1 MTTPPAPRTPS
12 AARCEGARPDD
23 APAAGTAPDA
33 QGTVAVLLPDGW
45 TLIELQDDDAR
56 LRTVDALVHRR
67 LGKVPELAPLR
78 ASVLAELLDRTLTAA
93 RAGGVLMALADGEL
107 AVPASLTVYR
117 VAGSLDARGR
127 AAMVR
132 ILTTDEPGHALD
144 IGEGAAGVVLRR
156 VRPVAA
162 TTEITGDRA
171 VPTLLVDYW
180 IEPTPGAQL
189 VYLVFSSPLVEQRDA
204 LLRLFDTI
212 VSSVRVLVPSERA
225 DERTTED

>member
-156 VRPVAA
+156 APRRSDHRDHRRQGRPYAA
-162 TTEITGDRA
+162 RGLLDRA
-171 VPTLLVDYW
+171 DPRRPARLPGVL
-180 IEPTPGAQL
+180 EPA
-189 VYLVFSSPLVEQRDA
+189 R
-204 LLRLFDTI
+204 
-212 VSSVRVLVPSERA
+212 RA
-225 DERTTED
+225 A